1 MVARS
6 NFEIRIADPG
16 DPIERPE
23 RVKSGPKLETHSP
36 IDRIHPVWA
45 ITVCEQLIVAFV
57 AAREKMNC
65 SQEVSTK
72 RRMGLGRKSLPAE
85 PMLEHGQYINSNFQ
99 LKPRPTL
106 KITGFLIWERGE
118 TKELVVLLRFCC
130 QVQPHLSGTAE
141 QTRFGPPFP

>member
-1 MVARS
+1 M
-6 NFEIRIADPG
+6 
-16 DPIERPE
+16 
-23 RVKSGPKLETHSP
+23 
-36 IDRIHPVWA
+36 
-45 ITVCEQLIVAFV
+45 CEQLIVAFV

-118 TKELVVLLRFCC
+118 TKELVVLLRSRNKLDLAY
-130 QVQPHLSGTAE
+130 LSHEVMFRRLLKRAKS
-141 QTRFGPPFP
+141 